1 MLYIFIIF
9 ILISFIGINFQN
21 IKGIDGDALSK
32 ERTTM
37 INGIFVVIV
46 LFSHFNSYAT
56 SDIAVDKI
64 YYLFFKIGQLMV
76 TPFLFYSG
84 YGIYESIKNK
94 KNYMD
99 GFFKKRIV
107 KLFVSVFLALVL
119 YMILNIV
126 IGKSYDIK
134 TILLSTIG
142 FTSIG
147 NSNWF
152 IFATFCMYFSILI
165 SFKIFKKDNISALLS
180 CLILSF
186 CYMVLVMKFV
196 GNARWVNTILC
207 FNAGMFFSY
216 FKDTILNFLKNK
228 YHYILSLILLIIIFG
243 LATINNHNYFT
254 YEIISVAFILLIVI
268 LTLKI
273 HIGNRVLF
281 WFGKNTYNI
290 YILQRLSYTIYEYIG
305 VKDYNVYIYFIV
317 SVITTFILTCLFDK
331 ILKRVY
337 KLLLNEN
344 K

>member
-64 YYLFFKIGQLMV
+64 YCLFFKIGQLMV

-84 YGIYESIKNK
+84 YGIFESIKNK
-94 KNYMD
+94 KNYINN
-99 GFFKKRIV
+99 FFKNRIV
-107 KLFVSVFLALVL
+107 KLFVSVFLSLIL
-119 YMILNIV
+119 YIILNII
-126 IGKSYDIK
+126 IGEKYSIK
-134 TILLSTIG
+134 TILLSPIG
-142 FTSIG
+142 LTSIG

-152 IFATFCMYFSILI
+152 IFATFCMYFSVLI
-165 SFKIFKKDNISALLS
+165 SFKIFKKDNLSALLL

-186 CYMVLVMKFV
+186 GYIILVMKFLSYSW
-196 GNARWVNTILC
+196 WVNTILC

-216 FKDTILNFLKNK
+216 FKESILSFLKNN
-228 YHYILSLILLIIIFG
+228 YHYFLTFVLLVIIFA
-243 LATINNHNYFT
+243 LATINNYNYFT
-254 YEIISVAFILLIVI
+254 YEIISLSFVLIIVLISLKVKIGNKILLW
-268 LTLKI
+268 L
-273 HIGNRVLF
+273 
-281 WFGKNTYNI
+281 GKNTFNI
-290 YILQRLSYTIYEYIG
+290 YILQRLSYILYQHLGLTN
-305 VKDYNVYIYFIV
+305 YNVYLYFAV
-317 SVITTFILTCLFDK
+317 SVLTTFVLTYFFDK
-331 ILKRVY
+331 ILKKVY
-337 KLLLNEN
+337 KLVI